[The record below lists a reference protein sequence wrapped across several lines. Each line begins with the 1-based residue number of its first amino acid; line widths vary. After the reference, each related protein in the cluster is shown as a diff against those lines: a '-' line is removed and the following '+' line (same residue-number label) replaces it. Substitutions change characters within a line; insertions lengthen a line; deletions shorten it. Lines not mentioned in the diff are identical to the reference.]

1 MRRVDRLSPAEE
13 RTAPLFRDP
22 STGKPLSYECIN
34 TWTKRFAEVLGLP
47 MEEASTHTYRISGA
61 TALFTAGGS
70 EMLIRT
76 MGRWSSD
83 LHRLYVRCCYR
94 TCARWGSKIGS
105 AEVEPDCEEIDELQ
119 YY

>member
-1 MRRVDRLSPAEE
+1 M
-13 RTAPLFRDP
+13 P
-22 STGKPLSYECIN
+22 SDGGTEQE
-34 TWTKRFAEVLGLP
+34 KRFAAHLGFPL
-47 MEEASTHTYRISGA
+47 EESTTHVYRISGA

-94 TCARWGSKIGS
+94 TCAEWGARLGS
-105 AEVEPDCEEIDELQ
+105 AEVEPDAADFDEVEF
-119 YY
+119 Y